1 MPSSADR
8 APATRVPTIIVHGGA
23 GANPAEAGDFR
34 QGVRDAALGGWRV
47 LAGDGAARDAVE
59 SAVRA
64 REDDPRFN
72 AGRGAVL
79 HRPGAAAADGAVVAG
94 ERRPR

>member
-34 QGVRDAALGGWRV
+34 QGVRD
-47 LAGDGAARDAVE
+47 
-59 SAVRA
+59 
-64 REDDPRFN
+64 REPT
-72 AGRGAVL
+72 
-79 HRPGAAAADGAVVAG
+79 
-94 ERRPR
+94 